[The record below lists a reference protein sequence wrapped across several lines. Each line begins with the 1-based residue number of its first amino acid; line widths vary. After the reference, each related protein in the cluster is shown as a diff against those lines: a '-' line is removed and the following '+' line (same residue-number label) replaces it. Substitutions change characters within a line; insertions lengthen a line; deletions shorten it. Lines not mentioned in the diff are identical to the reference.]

1 MACIRQR
8 RGRWVLDYRDGS
20 GRRRWE
26 SYRTK
31 AEAENALVRALPA
44 SRERHQPAVNPDVTL
59 REYSKRWLL
68 LCAGLKPRTL
78 ESYRA
83 KLDCHILPVL
93 GTMRVRRLQRG
104 TIKTFLAEKQASG
117 LSVDSVRL
125 IHAALRGMLNAAVED
140 EVIRTN
146 PASGLG
152 RVLRLSRPSAERQE
166 RIRAFD
172 ADQLARFLKA
182 AEAKAARFH
191 PLFLLMARTGLRLG
205 EALALRWED
214 LDLVRRELRIER
226 ALGPSGGTDSPKSG
240 HGRTVDLSN
249 GACAVLRRLR
259 ARAGEAA
266 LRRGD
271 GSMSWLFPAA
281 DGSPMPHATAQV
293 AFKRVLKAAELPGH
307 FSCHSLRHT
316 YASLLLAGGV
326 SPAYVQ
332 EQLGHA
338 SIELT
343 VGTYGRWLR
352 KQAPGALDLL
362 DGRQVVAEAPET
374 VATEVSGGSGRSPE
388 PTELAEREGFE
399 PSVPGLPAHVISS
412 HADSTT
418 LASLRGGWTHVGPV
432 RIPSEGATASSCS

>member
-1 MACIRQR
+1 MACIRRR
-8 RGRWVLDYRDGS
+8 RGKWVLDYRDGA

-26 SYRTK
+26 THRTK
-31 AEAENALVRALPA
+31 AEAEDALARALPA
-44 SRERHQPAVNPDVTL
+44 TRERQLPAVNPDITV
-59 REYSKRWLL
+59 RDYAERWLR

-78 ESYRA
+78 SSFRA
-83 KLDCHILPVL
+83 KVDLHILPAL
-93 GTMRVRRLQRG
+93 GGFKVRKLHRG
-104 TIKTFLAEKQASG
+104 TIKTLLAEKQASG

-125 IHAALRGMLNAAVED
+125 IHAALRGMLNVAVED

-152 RVLRLSRPSAERQE
+152 RVLRLSRSSSERQQ

-172 ADQLARFLKA
+172 AGQLARLLEA
-182 AEAKAARFH
+182 AETKTPRFH
-191 PLFLLMARTGLRLG
+191 LLFLIMARTGLRLG

-214 LDLVRRELRIER
+214 INLARRELRVER
-226 ALGPSGGTDSPKSG
+226 GLGPSRDPDTPKSG
-240 HGRTVDLSN
+240 HGRTVELSR
-249 GACAVLRRLR
+249 GMCAVLRRLR

-266 LRRGD
+266 FRAGARRA
-271 GSMSWLFPAA
+271 SWLFPAA
-281 DGSPMPHATAQV
+281 DGRPMPHITAQL
-293 AFKRVLKAAELPGH
+293 AFKRTLRAAELPEH

-343 VGTYGRWLR
+343 VGTNGRWLR
-352 KQAPGALDLL
+352 KKAPGALDIL
-362 DGRQVVAEAPET
+362 DGRKVVAQDPET
-374 VATEVSGGSGRSPE
+374 VAGDGPEGPRHGPETTEV
-388 PTELAEREGFE
+388 AEREGFE
-399 PSVPGLPAHVISS
+399 PSVEGLPLHVISS

-418 LASLRGGWTHVGPV
+418 LASLRH
-432 RIPSEGATASSCS
+432 